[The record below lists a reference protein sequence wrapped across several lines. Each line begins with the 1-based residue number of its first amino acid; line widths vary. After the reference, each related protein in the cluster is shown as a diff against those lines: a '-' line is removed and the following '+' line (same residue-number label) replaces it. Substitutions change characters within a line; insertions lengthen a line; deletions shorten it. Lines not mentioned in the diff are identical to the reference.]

1 MKIKYLGHSAF
12 VLTTNEGTRIVLDP
26 YQAGAYDGAVG
37 YPPINETAEIVLL
50 SHNHPDHNYAKAV
63 TGKPQVISSAGSRSV
78 KEVKVTGLST
88 FHDESRGSQRGKNIA
103 FTVEADGLRVTHL
116 GDLGHML
123 SEKEV
128 EQIGKPDVVLVP
140 VGGFYTLDASGAT
153 KMAERLSPRIVIPI
167 HYKTECLDFPIA
179 PVDAFLKGKEN
190 VKRLGQ
196 EVELTKQS
204 LPPAQEVWV
213 LQHPSP

>member
-37 YPPINETAEIVLL
+37 YPPITETAEIVLL
-50 SHNHPDHNYAKAV
+50 SHDHPDHGYAKAV
-63 TGKPQVISSAGSRSV
+63 KGKPQVISSAGSRSV

-88 FHDESRGSQRGKNIA
+88 FHDESRGSQRGKNIV

-128 EQIGKPDVVLVP
+128 EQIGQPDVLLVP
-140 VGGFYTLDASGAT
+140 VGGFFTIDASTAT
-153 KMAERLSPRIVIPI
+153 KTAERLSARIVIPM
-167 HYKTECLDFPIA
+167 HYKTECCGFPIA
-179 PVDAFLKGKEN
+179 PVDGFLKGKEN

-196 EVELTKQS
+196 EVEVTKQS
-204 LPPAQEVWV
+204 LPAWQEVWV